1 MRLRD
6 IDEAVSS
13 LAPALAVTA
22 ASVGA
27 LHSLAPDHWVPIAAL
42 SRARGWSGRRTARI
56 ALACGFGHVTVSVG
70 LGLAALVTGEA
81 AMRALGDK
89 SGVIASAFLIAFG
102 ALYALWGA
110 RHAIHRW
117 RHGHD
122 HAHGHHHGHDHGRS
136 ATTAWTL
143 FAIYCAD
150 PCVAVVPILLAAA
163 PLSRASTAA
172 IVVVYEA
179 ATIATM
185 VALTAVARA
194 GAGVVRGAWVER
206 WGDSAAGGLIVATGI
221 VVGLLGW

>member
-1 MRLRD
+1 M
-6 IDEAVSS
+6 DEADVSHDA
-13 LAPALAVTA
+13 LAPALAVAA

-27 LHSLAPDHWVPIAAL
+27 LHSLAPDHWVPIAAV
-42 SRARGWSGRRTARI
+42 SRARGWSARRTARI

-81 AMRALGDK
+81 AVRALGDQ
-89 SGVIASAFLIAFG
+89 SGTIASVLLIAFG

-110 RHAIHRW
+110 RHMIHRW

-122 HAHGHHHGHDHGRS
+122 HAHGHDHGRT

-163 PLSRASTAA
+163 PLSRAATLA

-206 WGDSAAGGLIVATGI
+206 WGDSAAGGLIAATG
-221 VVGLLGW
+221 VVVALLGW

>member
-1 MRLRD
+1 LS
-6 IDEAVSS
+6 EV
-13 LAPALAVTA
+13 LAPALALAA

-27 LHSLAPDHWVPIAAL
+27 LHSLAPDHWVPIAAV
-42 SRARGWSGRRTARI
+42 SRARGWSARRTARV

-81 AMRALGDK
+81 AVRALGDR
-89 SGVIASAFLIAFG
+89 SGLIASAFLIAFG

-110 RHAIHRW
+110 RHEWHRW

-122 HAHGHHHGHDHGRS
+122 HAHHGHSHGKS

-163 PLSRASTAA
+163 PLSRAATAG
-172 IVVVYEA
+172 IVVVYEG

-185 VALTAVARA
+185 VALTAIARA

-206 WGDSAAGGLIVATGI
+206 WGDTAAGGLIVTTGI
-221 VVGLLGW
+221 VVALLGW

>member
-1 MRLRD
+1 MSDL
-6 IDEAVSS
+6 AP
-13 LAPALAVTA
+13 LAPALAVAA

-27 LHSLAPDHWVPIAAL
+27 LHSLAPDHWVPIAAV
-42 SRARGWSGRRTARI
+42 SRARGWSGPRTARI

-70 LGLAALVTGEA
+70 LGLTALVTGEA
-81 AMRALGDK
+81 AVRALGDQT
-89 SGVIASAFLIAFG
+89 GAIASAFLIAFG
-102 ALYALWGA
+102 VLYALWGA
-110 RHAIHRW
+110 RHAIHLW

-122 HAHGHHHGHDHGRS
+122 HAHHAHGRS

-163 PLSRASTAA
+163 PLSRAATAA

-194 GAGVVRGAWVER
+194 GASVVRGAWVER